1 MYFNSSEFGKRMQ
14 EARRNAGLT
23 QEQLAERLGIGR
35 NHIANLERGA
45 TACSID
51 LLLELSESL
60 KVTTDYLL
68 KGMDLELVKE
78 KLLAAAVELQ
88 NLLEFL

>member
-1 MYFNSSEFGKRMQ
+1 MYFNAIEFGKRMQ

-23 QEQLAERLGIGR
+23 QERLAERLGIGR

-68 KGMDLELVKE
+68 KGIDLKLVKE
-78 KLLAAAVELQ
+78 KLLAAAAELQ
-88 NLLEFL
+88 NLIDFL